1 MYVPGALALDESG
14 CSTAALCAVINSYRP
29 RDTTVRVVHVI
40 EWPRVLPTSFMFTEG
55 PAAADRVMAAHDE
68 IRRRGGD
75 LVARAVARLTQA
87 HFAATAHVIEGDPRE
102 EILAMAA
109 ALACGRYRDGVAW
122 PQSDESAAPWQRIGG
137 CRAACHM
144 LGAGR
149 SGTCVR
155 PRRSLPDGF
164 VTTISRHGESRPRLT
179 TNWR

>member
-1 MYVPGALALDESG
+1 MNVLLALDESG
-14 CSTAALCAVINSYRP
+14 CSIAALCAVINSYRP
-29 RDTTVRVVHVI
+29 RDTTVRVVHVL

-109 ALACGRYRDGVAW
+109 AWPADDIVMGSHGRRGMNRLLLGSVSEGVVRHATCSVQVVREPASDLDGAVPTA
-122 PQSDESAAPWQRIGG
+122 S
-137 CRAACHM
+137 
-144 LGAGR
+144 
-149 SGTCVR
+149 
-155 PRRSLPDGF
+155 
-164 VTTISRHGESRPRLT
+164 
-179 TNWR
+179 